1 MTNDRVGTCARA
13 YTTTSDDDCRRYQ
26 GVFGPPEYYTQHDT
40 IYRGR
45 RRKGKR
51 IDALNYNKN
60 LIHGNKHQQQKKRR
74 MLLLLLLM
82 VLLMVMMTMIMMMMT
97 AIAPVGDVSL

>member
-1 MTNDRVGTCARA
+1 MTNDRVGPCVRA

-60 LIHGNKHQQQKKRR
+60 LIHGKKQQQQKNHRLLLLLLLLLLMMMMMML
-74 MLLLLLLM
+74 MLLLLLL
-82 VLLMVMMTMIMMMMT
+82 LWW
-97 AIAPVGDVSL
+97 

>member
-40 IYRGR
+40 MYRGR
-45 RRKGKR
+45 RRRGKAHR
-51 IDALNYNKN
+51 CTQLQLNPNTWEEASAAEET
-60 LIHGNKHQQQKKRR
+60 QD
-74 MLLLLLLM
+74 
-82 VLLMVMMTMIMMMMT
+82 T
-97 AIAPVGDVSL
+97 AAAAAAAAADDDDDDDDDDGDCACR